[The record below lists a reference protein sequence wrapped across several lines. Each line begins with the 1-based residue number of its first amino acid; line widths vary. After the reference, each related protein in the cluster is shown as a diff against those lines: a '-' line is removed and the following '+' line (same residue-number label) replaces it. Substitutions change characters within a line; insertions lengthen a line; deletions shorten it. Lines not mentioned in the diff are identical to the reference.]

1 MIILWISVGIA
12 AKGQA
17 RKAQL
22 DTAFSKR
29 MQHFP
34 VSVDF
39 ANRQMGFLCKQEW
52 KMEKKTGVPLRIRLG
67 SLEYVNK
74 LEGKNSVR

>member
-1 MIILWISVGIA
+1 LIILSISVGIGV
-12 AKGQA
+12 KGQA
-17 RKAQL
+17 RYAQM
-22 DTAFSKR
+22 DTASSKR
-29 MQHFP
+29 IQPFP

>member
-1 MIILWISVGIA
+1 VGIA

-17 RKAQL
+17 RYVQM
-22 DTAFSKR
+22 DTASSKR

-39 ANRQMGFLCKQEW
+39 ANRQMGFMCKQEW
-52 KMEKKTGVPLRIRLG
+52 KMEKKTGIPLKIRLG
-67 SLEYVNK
+67 SLEYVNRM
-74 LEGKNSVR
+74 EGKNSVR